1 MTVLSLQA
9 IELSFGTA
17 QVLHG
22 ANLDVQTGERVA
34 LVGQNGAGKSSL
46 LRVATGELQP
56 DGGQRM
62 VQRGARVGYVAQHP
76 LTRQHTVWEEAR
88 EVLAQADMWE
98 QRVLTLR
105 AQMAHATDE
114 HALTALAQA
123 CDEAQ
128 RQFEAAGGYAVNA
141 TVRRVLHGMSFPEPV
156 HGMSVQALSGGQK
169 TRLQLAKLLLQEPDV
184 LILDEPT
191 NYLDMETVEW
201 LEDYLESYKSAILVV
216 SHDRYFLDRATQ
228 ITYEL
233 TRGKTI
239 RFPASYSAFA
249 QWKEEERTRQQD
261 AFEEQQAVIAK
272 MEDFI
277 ARNLV
282 RATTTKRA
290 QSRRK
295 ALDKIERLERP
306 GSVKDATLQFPVR
319 VTTGQDVLTLQGVRV
334 EQSGRTL
341 FPPLNVS
348 IYRGERIALL
358 GANGVG
364 KTTLLRALN
373 GQFPHSGRIRVGTQ
387 VEMAYYAQELEGMD
401 GDQTVLQ
408 HLWNAFPKCS
418 ETEIRTRLG
427 HVLFHGDDV
436 YKPCA
441 VLSGGEKSRLALAKL
456 SLIQANVL
464 LLDEPTNHLDLQS
477 KEVLEDA
484 LLAYEGTL
492 LFVSHDRYFINRL
505 ATRIIFLTPD
515 RIVDMTGD
523 YDDWLDHVRTERA
536 QAQADATPVHA
547 LPDVSENQASWALR
561 KRLKAD
567 LRQRR
572 DRLRKTEEQIT
583 SAEAQKGTLE
593 TQLAAGDTYED
604 RVLAD
609 RLQREYTSITEHLE
623 ELYEQWAQL
632 AADMEEA
639 VDD

>member
-1 MTVLSLQA
+1 MTVLSLQS
-9 IELSFGTA
+9 IELSFGGV

-22 ANLDVQTGERVA
+22 ANLEVQTGERVA

-46 LRVATGELQP
+46 LRVATGEMLP

-62 VQRGARVGYVAQHP
+62 VQRGARVGYLAQHP
-76 LTRQHTVWEEAR
+76 LKRQHTVWEEAR
-88 EVLAQADMWE
+88 EVLAQADIWE

-105 AQMAHATDE
+105 EQMAHATDE

-128 RQFEAAGGYAVNA
+128 RQFEDAGGYAVNA
-141 TVRRVLHGMSFPEPV
+141 TVRRVLHGMSFPEPL

-233 TRGKTI
+233 ARGKTI

-306 GSVKDATLQFPVR
+306 GSVKDASLQFPIR

-334 EQSGRTL
+334 EQGGRSL
-341 FPPLNVS
+341 FPPLNLG

-373 GQFPHSGRIRVGTQ
+373 GQFPHTGRIRVGTQ
-387 VEMAYYAQELEGMD
+387 VDIAYYAQELEGMD
-401 GDQTVLQ
+401 SDQTALQ

-456 SLIQANVL
+456 SLLQANVL

-477 KEVLEDA
+477 KEVLEEA

-515 RIVDMTGD
+515 RVVDMTGD

-536 QAQADATPVHA
+536 QAQADATSVHA
-547 LPDVSENQASWALR
+547 PPDVSENQASWELR
-561 KRLKAD
+561 KRVKAD

-583 SAEAQKGTLE
+583 STEAQKGALE
-593 TQLAAGDTYED
+593 TQLAAGDIYED

-609 RLQREYTSITEHLE
+609 RLQREYTTITEQLE
-623 ELYEQWAQL
+623 LLYEQWAQL
-632 AADMEEA
+632 AADMEEG